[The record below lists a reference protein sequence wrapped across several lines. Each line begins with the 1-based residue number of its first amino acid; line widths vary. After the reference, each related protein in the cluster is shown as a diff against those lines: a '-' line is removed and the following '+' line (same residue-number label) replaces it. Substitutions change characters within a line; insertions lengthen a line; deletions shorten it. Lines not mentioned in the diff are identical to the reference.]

1 MIDNPNDFVLDIS
14 AEQQAFSG
22 SIMSASE
29 QMQEIQVSPDA
40 IRLPDSMSYT
50 PSAVDVSATTQ
61 AEASKVSVD
70 LTLKF
75 DPEEQYKALKETVDG
90 MQKGIEQ
97 IGSEQHSKWIPFPR
111 ALNNFE
117 EKPILEQTNLIFEE
131 RRSKFSEFPRWA

>member
-1 MIDNPNDFVLDIS
+1 MIDNTNEFVLDIS
-14 AEQQAFSG
+14 AEQQAFSN

-29 QMQEIQVSPDA
+29 QMQEIQSNPDV

-50 PSAVDVSATTQ
+50 PANVDVSAVTT
-61 AEASKVSVD
+61 AEASKVAMD
-70 LTLKF
+70 LTIKF

-97 IGSEQHSKWIPFPR
+97 IGNDQHSKWIPFPR

-131 RRSKFSEFPRWA
+131 RRSKFSEYPRWA

>member
-14 AEQQAFSG
+14 AEQQAFSN

-29 QMQEIQVSPDA
+29 QMQEIQISQDV
-40 IRLPDSMSYT
+40 IRLPDSLSY
-50 PSAVDVSATTQ
+50 SAANVDVSSATK
-61 AEASKVSVD
+61 AEASKVAVD

-75 DPEEQYKALKETVDG
+75 DPEEQYKELKETVDG
-90 MQKGIEQ
+90 MQKGIQE
-97 IGSEQHSKWIPFPR
+97 IGNNQHSKWIPFPR

-131 RRSKFSEFPRWA
+131 RRSKFSEYPRWA

>member
-1 MIDNPNDFVLDIS
+1 MVDNLNNFVLDIT
-14 AEQQAFSG
+14 AEQQAFSN

-29 QMQEIQVSPDA
+29 QMQEIQSNPDVV
-40 IRLPDSMSYT
+40 RLPDSMSYA
-50 PSAVDVSATTQ
+50 PANVDVSNATT
-61 AEASKVSVD
+61 AEASKVAMD
-70 LTLKF
+70 LTIKF

-97 IGSEQHSKWIPFPR
+97 IGSDQHSKWIPFPR

-131 RRSKFSEFPRWA
+131 RRSKFSEYPHWA

>member
-1 MIDNPNDFVLDIS
+1 MIDNPNEVVLDIV
-14 AEQQAFSG
+14 AEQQAFSN

-29 QMQEIQVSPDA
+29 QMQEIQSNPDI

-50 PSAVDVSATTQ
+50 PAEVDISTATT
-61 AEASKVSVD
+61 AEASKVAMD
-70 LTLKF
+70 LTIKF
-75 DPEEQYKALKETVDG
+75 DPETQYKALKETVDG

-97 IGSEQHSKWIPFPR
+97 IGSDQHSKWIPFPK

-131 RRSKFSEFPRWA
+131 RRSKFSEYPRWA